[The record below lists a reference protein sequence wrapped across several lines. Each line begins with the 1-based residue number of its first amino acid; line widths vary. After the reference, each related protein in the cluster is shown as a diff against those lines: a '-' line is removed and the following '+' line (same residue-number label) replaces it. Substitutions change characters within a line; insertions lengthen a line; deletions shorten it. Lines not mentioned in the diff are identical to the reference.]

1 MRTKGKKWRAF
12 GPNLNHDNC
21 LGKYGG
27 KNLGE
32 DRIIPN
38 EHMGISLKIALA
50 KALTKICLL
59 YLIYCLAL

>member
-1 MRTKGKKWRAF
+1 MRTKGKKRGAF
-12 GPNLNHDNC
+12 GLIYNHDNC
-21 LGKYGG
+21 HGKHGG
-27 KNLGE
+27 KNLEE

-38 EHMGISLKIALA
+38 EHMGISLKISLA